1 MSENQAPAETHVRFA
16 GLDWALSI
24 AMALT
29 WGSSFILIDIAISS
43 FHIAVVPLGRTA
55 FGALALVILPSA
67 RQRIE
72 RSDMP
77 ILAILG
83 ATWMALPFLLYPLA
97 EQTVSSSIAGMMNG
111 ALPIVV
117 AVVTAIWTWKMPSN
131 RRILAIAVGFVGI
144 VLIAMP
150 SIESDEAASPH
161 GIGFLLLALLS
172 YAVSTNLARPLQAKY
187 NPASLMLHVEIV
199 GCVLSFPYGIYGI
212 SQSTFS
218 WSSLVA
224 LVALGGLGTGYA
236 FTLFSV
242 LLKRTGIARSMIPTY
257 FTPVVG
263 TILGVGFNNEPLVWL
278 SVVGMGVVVIAAWLT
293 SLPDHAQ
300 TTTSATVNEPR
311 P

>member
-1 MSENQAPAETHVRFA
+1 MSKSQAPAETHVRFA

-29 WGSSFILIDIAISS
+29 WGSSFILIDVTIRH

-55 FGALALVILPSA
+55 FGALALALLPSA
-67 RQRIE
+67 RQRID
-72 RSDMP
+72 RTDMP
-77 ILAILG
+77 ILIVLG

-111 ALPIVV
+111 ALPVVV
-117 AVVTAIWTWKMPSN
+117 AIVTAIWTATMPSN
-131 RRILAIAVGFVGI
+131 RRILAIVVGLLGI
-144 VLIAMP
+144 VLIALP
-150 SIESDEAASPH
+150 SIDTGEAASPH

-187 NPASLMLHVEIV
+187 NPAALMLRVEIV
-199 GCVLSFPYGIYGI
+199 GCVLSLPYGIYGI
-212 SQSTFS
+212 SQSNFAWT
-218 WSSLVA
+218 SLMA
-224 LVALGGLGTGYA
+224 LIALGALGTGYA

-263 TILGVGFNNEPLVWL
+263 TILGVGLNDEPLVWL
-278 SVVGMGVVVIAAWLT
+278 SVGGMGVVAVAAWLT
-293 SLPDHAQ
+293 SLPDRA
-300 TTTSATVNEPR
+300 
-311 P
+311 

>member
-1 MSENQAPAETHVRFA
+1 MNAVPAVSETQTRFE
-16 GLDWALSI
+16 GLDWLLSI
-24 AMALT
+24 GMAIT

-144 VLIAMP
+144 VLIAVP
-150 SIESDEAASPH
+150 SIESDEAASSH

-263 TILGVGFNNEPLVWL
+263 TVLGVGFNNEPLVWL